1 MYLLISLF
9 FSFDAHAYIDP
20 GASGVILQFLATVL
34 GIVLFNIKRLVRSIR
49 KRFKDGE
56 DSE

>member
-1 MYLLISLF
+1 MYLLISLI

-34 GIVLFNIKRLVRSIR
+34 GIVLFNIKKLIKSIS
-49 KRFKDGE
+49 KLFKDGE
-56 DSE
+56 DSD